1 MTTITLDQETST
13 YWEMI
18 KGASKK
24 AKSMLLTLISASM
37 TDEEVIITHKKP
49 MEAHRICVMTDD
61 QMEQEM
67 EGAPTPIMVS
77 EEADPSDIV
86 EANRGK
92 VANGLEKW
100 L

>member
-1 MTTITLDQETST
+1 M
-13 YWEMI
+13 
-18 KGASKK
+18 K
-24 AKSMLLTLISASM
+24 
-37 TDEEVIITHKKP
+37 
-49 MEAHRICVMTDD
+49 AHRICVMTDD